1 MPPINNP
8 EIIRFANEMI
18 RPLAEELRSIVVSL
32 DAAQDAVDRLL
43 PMIPNDDSII
53 DDGRASE
60 GVSQLVGAEIH
71 AMASIRDQILALS
84 NQPGVRALISK
95 TSVRPL
101 IIT

>member
-1 MPPINNP
+1 MPEINNP
-8 EIIRFANEMI
+8 EIVRFTNEVI
-18 RPLAEELRSIVVSL
+18 RPLAEELRAIVVKL

-43 PMIPNDDSII
+43 PMIPNDTSII
-53 DDGRASE
+53 NDGRASE

-71 AMASIRDQILALS
+71 AMAAIRDQILVLS